1 MLRTIPLSRRGVY
14 AVRGTS
20 GSGFQ
25 LSLYGLF
32 GILFAAR
39 KGLEVNLLGLSLAV
53 DPIRPALKLPLGRFG
68 MAGL

>member
-1 MLRTIPLSRRGVY
+1 MSTASAAPR
-14 AVRGTS
+14 

-25 LSLYGLF
+25 LLLYGLF

-53 DPIRPALKLPLGRFG
+53 DPIRPALKLLALGRFG

>member
-1 MLRTIPLSRRGVY
+1 L
-14 AVRGTS
+14 
-20 GSGFQ
+20 
-25 LSLYGLF
+25 LYGLF

-53 DPIRPALKLPLGRFG
+53 DPIRPALKLPALGRFG

>member
-1 MLRTIPLSRRGVY
+1 L
-14 AVRGTS
+14 
-20 GSGFQ
+20 
-25 LSLYGLF
+25 LYGLF